1 MTRLQRLVLGHGVAA
16 TAMAMPWPVLLVLT
30 WDQTH
35 SDTWLAVVGAA
46 RMAPYVALSWAA
58 GSLADRISRTTVIR
72 LSAQARAVLL
82 VGAAI
87 AVHAGHVGAAVALA
101 TLTVVAGTP
110 AYPSL
115 AAAMPS
121 TAGRLTDSAT
131 SWLVTLE
138 VSAFVVG
145 PAVGGLLLGLAG
157 PDATMTGAALMGCI
171 GVPLLTALRLR
182 PDRAA
187 PSRSRSTATP
197 PAPDVA
203 RTRGQVRL
211 VIRSPGAVRVIA
223 AVAAVNFVL
232 GAVGVALLPMA
243 DRGWTNVDAFGPLTA
258 AMGLGALAAPAVRR
272 LLRLSPTAVRIA
284 LLLVALPLLMVAVT
298 PTWVWAL
305 PPLAL
310 VGAAA
315 TQVECVATSLLQ
327 RFVPDVARA
336 TALGLADT
344 VMVTG
349 ALVGAGLAPWLSVVV
364 GPRLLFVSLAV
375 FTVLVLRS
383 VPRDAHTDERQP
395 ARDASSRGVRIRHAQ
410 SSRLK
415 VEPPATVHPLLTD
428 AAQFGHLGSLAS
440 SGKRTS
446 LQPPERDA

>member
-16 TAMAMPWPVLLVLT
+16 TAMAMPWPVLLALT

-35 SDTWLAVVGAA
+35 SDTSLAVVGAA

-58 GSLADRISRTTVIR
+58 GSLGDRISRTTVIR
-72 LSAQARAVLL
+72 LSAQVRAVLL
-82 VGAAI
+82 LGAAA
-87 AVHAGHVGAAVALA
+87 AVHGGHVGAAVALA

-145 PAVGGLLLGLAG
+145 PALGGLLLGLTG
-157 PDATMTGAALMGCI
+157 PDVTMMATALMACI
-171 GVPLLTALRLR
+171 GVPLLTALRLS
-182 PDRAA
+182 PDNAA
-187 PSRSRSTATP
+187 PSRCSSTAATP
-197 PAPDVA
+197 DPDVA

-211 VIRSPGAVRVIA
+211 VVRSPGAVRVITT
-223 AVAAVNFVL
+223 VAAVNLVI

-243 DRGWTNVDAFGPLTA
+243 DRGWTNVHAFGPLTA
-258 AMGLGALAAPAVRR
+258 AMGFGALAAPAVRR
-272 LLRLSPTAVRIA
+272 LLRLSSAAVRIA

-298 PTWVWAL
+298 PTWAWAL

-310 VGAAA
+310 LGAAA

-327 RFVPDVARA
+327 RFVPDRARA

-349 ALVGAGLAPWLSVVV
+349 ALVGAGLAPWLSDIL

-375 FTVLVLRS
+375 FTVLVLQS
-383 VPRDAHTDERQP
+383 VPRAPGRGEREPAARRQFTRRPLQARSGGAGQGANRPQP
-395 ARDASSRGVRIRHAQ
+395 FTRR
-410 SSRLK
+410 
-415 VEPPATVHPLLTD
+415 
-428 AAQFGHLGSLAS
+428 
-440 SGKRTS
+440 
-446 LQPPERDA
+446 

>member
-16 TAMAMPWPVLLVLT
+16 TAMAMPWPVLLALT
-30 WDQTH
+30 WDRTH
-35 SDTWLAVVGAA
+35 SHTWLAVVGAA

-58 GSLADRISRTTVIR
+58 GSLGDRISRTTVVR
-72 LSAQARAVLL
+72 LSAQVRAALL

-87 AVHAGHVGAAVALA
+87 GVHAGHVGTAITLA
-101 TLTVVAGTP
+101 TLTVVTGTP

-115 AAAMPS
+115 AAAMPA

-131 SWLVTLE
+131 SWLVTFE
-138 VSAFVVG
+138 VSTFVVG
-145 PAVGGLLLGLAG
+145 PALGGLLLGLAG
-157 PDATMTGAALMGCI
+157 PDAAMAAAALMGCI
-171 GVPLLTALRLR
+171 GVPLLTALRLG
-182 PDRAA
+182 PDQAA
-187 PSRSRSTATP
+187 PSRSRSTAATP
-197 PAPDVA
+197 TTEVA

-211 VIRSPGAVRVIA
+211 VVRSPGAVRVIA
-223 AVAAVNFVL
+223 TVAAVNLVI

-243 DRGWTNVDAFGPLTA
+243 DRGWTNVHAFGPLTA
-258 AMGLGALAAPAVRR
+258 AIGFGALAAPAVRR
-272 LLRLSPTAVRIA
+272 LLRLSPTAVRVA
-284 LLLVALPLLMVAVT
+284 LLLVALPLLMVAVA

-315 TQVECVATSLLQ
+315 TQVECIATSLLQ
-327 RFVPDVARA
+327 RLVPDGARA

-375 FTVLVLRS
+375 ILFLVAPAQVS
-383 VPRDAHTDERQP
+383 TDSDSCAPVPHPPDTRTTEQV
-395 ARDASSRGVRIRHAQ
+395 RG
-410 SSRLK
+410 
-415 VEPPATVHPLLTD
+415 
-428 AAQFGHLGSLAS
+428 LA
-440 SGKRTS
+440 
-446 LQPPERDA
+446 